1 MNVLINNSFL
11 FSKLKIMKYLFSLVV
26 LTLLGVGAIAQNKS
40 DWTKNFPSKIN
51 WYKITDAGILVVATK
66 DGLYGV
72 NPTDGKEIWKNDDIE
87 NINEENYDPIE
98 GTPYIVMAKRGMF
111 KSSNKIVDVVTGKVI
126 ANTKDL
132 GLMSLTK
139 RIYLMKSNAVLFY
152 GIGASGKPTLMKINL
167 ADGAKVWE
175 QQKLFEK
182 MSEQIVS
189 EAGEVADG
197 LFIATNRNIYK
208 LNPQTGEQ
216 LYNIDMK
223 SDIPVA
229 APKEE
234 KKGGF
239 MGAIGKKV
247 PGAGMFGMGKKLDE
261 GANEAATLTSA
272 DFFQRDNLSVIYFW
286 NQDILTAFNVADGKE
301 IWKRVELPS
310 PITNILFDT
319 RGMLVA
325 TSEKTKEDEAK
336 ANKGGGGLI
345 GKIKRSSAG
354 KKNRASLLCLDMNT
368 GAEKWDSD
376 VDLQG
381 DVMAY
386 KLVGTK
392 LILAT
397 ARDQGTN
404 FISIV
409 NLDAGKS
416 VTKKPLSIKGDIRD
430 LEIVPQGLYY
440 RTEDQINILDME
452 SGEKTWAKG
461 MAVKNCSGDNQ
472 NDKVGYVF
480 ANATIYKTDFEKGD
494 ISEWVTGV
502 KFDGKED
509 PSSLQV
515 RENGVLLTSEQN
527 VRLYSFDGKQVW
539 HTYEPAPGRTMAGKM
554 LSGLG
559 GLASTMVAAGS
570 AANAAQMSYAKGYYG
585 STSPSLDNSI
595 KNANANAAAFSGAA
609 SSSFASI
616 SKRFKATKEANNYIA
631 ILTNFGK
638 SNNAKDAGVMMIDKT
653 TGKEIRKMV
662 FGDKK
667 DPDYKLD
674 ELGKVVYY
682 RADGNEIQG
691 FGF

>member
-1 MNVLINNSFL
+1 
-11 FSKLKIMKYLFSLVV
+11 MKYLFSLLM
-26 LTLLGVGAIAQNKS
+26 LTLVGIGAFAQNKS

-51 WYKITDAGILVVATK
+51 WYKITDAGVLVVATK

-87 NINEENYDPIE
+87 NIDEGNYDPIE
-98 GTPYIVMAKRGMF
+98 GTPYIVMAKRGLF
-111 KSSNKIVDVVTGKVI
+111 KSSNKIVDVVTGKQI
-126 ANTKDL
+126 ANTRDL
-132 GLMSLTK
+132 GLTALTK

-152 GIGASGKPTLMKINL
+152 GINSTGKPTLMKINL
-167 ADGAKVWE
+167 ADGTKQWE

-182 MSEQIVS
+182 ASEQIVS

-216 LYNIDMK
+216 MYAIDMK

-229 APKEE
+229 VPKEE
-234 KKGGF
+234 KKSGLMGGL
-239 MGAIGKKV
+239 GKKI

-272 DFFQRDNLSVIYFW
+272 DFFQRGNLSMIYFW

-310 PITNILFDT
+310 PITNILYDT

-325 TSEKTKEDEAK
+325 TAEKTKEDITK
-336 ANKGGGGLI
+336 ASSGGGGLI
-345 GKIKRSSAG
+345 GKIKSSKAG

-386 KLVGTK
+386 KLVDSK

-409 NLDAGKS
+409 NLDEGKS
-416 VTKKPLSIKGDIRD
+416 ITKKPLSIKGEIRD

-452 SGEKTWAKG
+452 SGEKTWKKG
-461 MAVKNCSGDNQ
+461 LSVKNCVGDNQ
-472 NDKVGYVF
+472 NNKIGYVY
-480 ANATIYKTDFEKGD
+480 ADNVIHKVDFEKGD
-494 ISEWVTGV
+494 ISPWISDI
-502 KFDGKED
+502 KFDGKEE
-509 PSSLQV
+509 PGSLQV
-515 RENGVLLTSEQN
+515 RENGVLITADQN
-527 VRLYSFDGKQVW
+527 ATLYSFDGKQIW

-559 GLASTMVAAGS
+559 GLASTMIAAGS
-570 AANAAQMSYAKGYYG
+570 AAQAAQLSYAKGYYG
-585 STSPSLDNSI
+585 STNPSLDSDI
-595 KNANANAAAFSGAA
+595 KNANANASNFAGAA
-609 SSSFASI
+609 ASSFASI
-616 SKRFKATKEANNYIA
+616 SRRFKATKEANNYMA

-638 SNNAKDAGVMMIDKT
+638 SNNAKDAGVMMVDKI
-653 TGKEIRKMV
+653 TGKEIRRMV

-691 FGF
+691 FSF

>member
-1 MNVLINNSFL
+1 
-11 FSKLKIMKYLFSLVV
+11 MKYLFSLLM
-26 LTLLGVGAIAQNKS
+26 LTLVGISAIAQNKS

-51 WYKITDAGILVVATK
+51 WYKITDAGVLVVATK

-72 NPTDGKEIWKNDDIE
+72 NPSDGKEIWKNDDIE
-87 NINEENYDPIE
+87 NIDEDNYDPIE
-98 GTPYIVMAKRGMF
+98 GTPYIVMAKRGLF
-111 KSSNKIVDVVTGKVI
+111 KSSNKIVDVVTGKQI
-126 ANTKDL
+126 ANTRDL
-132 GLMSLTK
+132 GLTALTK

-167 ADGAKVWE
+167 ADGTKQWE

-182 MSEQIVS
+182 ASEQIVS

-216 LYNIDMK
+216 MYAIDMK

-229 APKEE
+229 VPKEE
-234 KKGGF
+234 KKGGL
-239 MGAIGKKV
+239 MSGLGKRI

-272 DFFQRDNLSVIYFW
+272 DFFQRDNLSMVYFW

-310 PITNILFDT
+310 PITNILFDS

-325 TSEKTKEDEAK
+325 TAEKTKEDIMK
-336 ANKGGGGLI
+336 ASNGGGGLI
-345 GKIKRSSAG
+345 GKIKSSKAG

-386 KLVGTK
+386 KLVDSK

-404 FISIV
+404 YISIV
-409 NLDAGKS
+409 NLDEGKS
-416 VTKKPLSIKGDIRD
+416 ITKKPLSIKGEIRD

-452 SGEKTWAKG
+452 SGEKTWKKG
-461 MAVKNCSGDNQ
+461 LSVKNCVGDNQ
-472 NDKVGYVF
+472 NSKIGYVY
-480 ANATIYKTDFEKGD
+480 ADNVIHKVDFEKGD
-494 ISEWVTGV
+494 ISPWISDI
-502 KFDGKED
+502 KFDGKEE
-509 PSSLQV
+509 PGSLQV
-515 RENGVLLTSEQN
+515 RENGVLITSDQN
-527 VRLYSFDGKQVW
+527 ARLYSFDGKQVW

-559 GLASTMVAAGS
+559 GLASSMVAAGS
-570 AANAAQMSYAKGYYG
+570 AAQAAQMSYAKGYYG
-585 STSPSLDNSI
+585 STNPSLDNSI
-595 KNANANAAAFSGAA
+595 KNANANAANFAGAA
-609 SSSFASI
+609 ASSFASI
-616 SKRFKATKEANNYIA
+616 SRRFKATKEADNYMA

-638 SNNAKDAGVMMIDKT
+638 SNNAKDAGVMMVDKT
-653 TGKEIRKMV
+653 TGKEIRRMV

>member
-1 MNVLINNSFL
+1 M
-11 FSKLKIMKYLFSLVV
+11 SLLALASIISV
-26 LTLLGVGAIAQNKS
+26 AQNKK
-40 DWTKNFPSKIN
+40 DWIKNFPSKIN
-51 WYKITDAGILVVATK
+51 WYKITDAGVLVVATK

-72 NPTDGKEIWKNDDIE
+72 NPTDGAEIWKNDDIE
-87 NINEENYDPIE
+87 NIDEGNYDPIE
-98 GTPYIVMAKRGMF
+98 GTPYIVMAKRGLF
-111 KSSNKIVDVVTGKVI
+111 KSSNKIVDVVTGKQI
-126 ANTKDL
+126 ANTRDL
-132 GLMSLTK
+132 GLSSLTK
-139 RIYLMKSNAVLFY
+139 RIYLLKSNSVLFY
-152 GIGASGKPTLMKINL
+152 GLGATGKPTLMKVNL
-167 ADGAKVWE
+167 ADGSKVWE

-182 MSEQIVS
+182 NSEQIVS

-216 LYNIDMK
+216 MYSIDMK
-223 SDIPVA
+223 SDVPVA

-239 MGAIGKKV
+239 MGALGKKV

-272 DFFQRDNLSVIYFW
+272 DFFQRENPNMIYFW

-310 PITNILFDT
+310 PITNILYDT

-336 ANKGGGGLI
+336 ASKGGGGLI

-386 KLVGTK
+386 KMVGSK

-409 NLDAGKS
+409 NLDEGKS
-416 VTKKPLSIKGDIRD
+416 VTKKPLSIKGEIRD

-440 RTEDQINILDME
+440 RTEDQINILDLE
-452 SGEKTWAKG
+452 SGEKTWKKG
-461 MAVKNCSGDNQ
+461 MSVKNCVGDNQ
-472 NDKVGYVF
+472 NTKVGFVYADNV
-480 ANATIYKTDFEKGD
+480 IHKVDFETGD
-494 ISEWVTGV
+494 ISPWITDI
-502 KFDGKED
+502 KFDGKEE
-509 PSSLQV
+509 PGSLQV
-515 RENGVLLTSEQN
+515 RDNGVLVTSDQN
-527 VRLYSFDGKQVW
+527 ARLYSFDGKQVW

-559 GLASTMVAAGS
+559 GLASAAI
-570 AANAAQMSYAKGYYG
+570 AADQAAQSAQLSYAKGYYG
-585 STSPSLDNSI
+585 STDPGLDNSI
-595 KNANANAAAFSGAA
+595 KNANANASNFAGAA
-609 SSSFASI
+609 MSSFASI
-616 SKRFKATKEANNYIA
+616 SRRFKATKEANNYMS
-631 ILTNFGK
+631 ILTNFSK
-638 SNNAKDAGVMMIDKT
+638 SNMAKDAGIMMIDKN
-653 TGKEIRKMV
+653 TGKQIRSIV
-662 FGDKK
+662 LGDKK
-667 DPDYKLD
+667 DPDYKMD
-674 ELGKVVYY
+674 ELGRIIYY

>member
-1 MNVLINNSFL
+1 MKKIIITILIA
-11 FSKLKIMKYLFSLVV
+11 FS
-26 LTLLGVGAIAQNKS
+26 GVTGFAQKAN

-51 WYKITDAGILVVATK
+51 WYKITDAGVLVVATK

-98 GTPYIVMAKRGMF
+98 GTPYIVMAKRGLF

-132 GLMSLTK
+132 GLMALTK

-152 GIGASGKPTLMKINL
+152 GTGASGKPTLMKVNL

-182 MSEQIVS
+182 NSEQIVS

-216 LYNIDMK
+216 LFNIDMK
-223 SDIPVA
+223 SDLPVA
-229 APKEE
+229 APP
-234 KKGGF
+234 KK
-239 MGAIGKKV
+239 AK
-247 PGAGMFGMGKKLDE
+247 GMFGGLPKFGKGIDE
-261 GANEAATLTSA
+261 GANEQATITSA
-272 DFFQRDNLSVIYFW
+272 DFFQKDNASVIYFW
-286 NQDILTAFNVADGKE
+286 NQDVLTSFNVVDGKE
-301 IWKRVELPS
+301 LWKRVELPS
-310 PITNILFDT
+310 PVTNILFDT

-325 TSEKTKEDEAK
+325 TSEKTKEEEAK
-336 ANKGGGGLI
+336 ASKGGGGLI

-386 KLVGTK
+386 KLSGSK

-409 NLDAGKS
+409 NLDEGKS
-416 VTKKPLSIKGDIRD
+416 VTKKPLSIKGEIRD

-452 SGEKTWAKG
+452 SGDKTWKKG
-461 MAVKNCSGDNQ
+461 LSVKNCVGDNE
-472 NDKVGYVF
+472 NDKVGYVY
-480 ANATIYKTDFEKGD
+480 ANETIHKVDFEKGD
-494 ISEWVTGV
+494 ISEWVTGI

-515 RENGVLLTSEQN
+515 RENGVLLTSDQN
-527 VRLYSFDGKQVW
+527 VRLYSFDGKQAW
-539 HTYEPAPGRTMAGKM
+539 HNYQPAPGRTMAGKM

-559 GLASTMVAAGS
+559 GLASSMVAAGS

-595 KNANANAAAFSGAA
+595 KNANANAAAFAGAA
-609 SSSFASI
+609 ASSFASI
-616 SKRFKATKEANNYIA
+616 SRRFKATKEANNYIS
-631 ILTNFGK
+631 ILTNFGN
-638 SNNAKDAGVMMIDKT
+638 SNNAKDAGIMMVNKT
-653 TGKEIRKMV
+653 TGKEIRRML

-682 RADGNEIQG
+682 KADGNELQG
-691 FGF
+691 FNF

>member
-1 MNVLINNSFL
+1 
-11 FSKLKIMKYLFSLVV
+11 MKYLFSLVV

-51 WYKITDAGILVVATK
+51 WYKITDAGVLVVGTK

-72 NPTDGKEIWKNDDIE
+72 NPSDGKEIWKDDDIE
-87 NINEENYDPIE
+87 NIREENYDPIE
-98 GTPYIVMAKRGMF
+98 GTPYIVLAKKGLT
-111 KSSNKIVDVVTGKVI
+111 KSSNKIVDVVTGKEV
-126 ANTKDL
+126 ANTKTL
-132 GLMSLTK
+132 GLLQVTK
-139 RIYLMKSNAVLFY
+139 RIYLMKSNAVLFL
-152 GIGASGKPTLMKINL
+152 GLGGNGKPVLMKVNL
-167 ADGAKVWE
+167 ADGTKIWE

-182 MSEQIVS
+182 NSEQIVS
-189 EAGEVADG
+189 EAREVSDG
-197 LFIATNRNIYK
+197 FFIATNRNIYK
-208 LNPQTGEQ
+208 LNNQTGEII
-216 LYNIDMK
+216 YNLDVK
-223 SDIPVA
+223 SDLPVA
-229 APKEE
+229 APP
-234 KKGGF
+234 KKQ
-239 MGAIGKKV
+239 K
-247 PGAGMFGMGKKLDE
+247 GMFGAFKMGKAMDIA
-261 GANEAATLTSA
+261 ANELATITSA
-272 DFFQRDNLSVIYFW
+272 DFFQKDDPSVIYFW
-286 NQDILTAFNVADGKE
+286 NQDILTSFNVADGKE
-301 IWKRVELPS
+301 LWKRVELPS
-310 PITNILFDT
+310 PVTNILFDSH
-319 RGMLVA
+319 GMLVA

-336 ANKGGGGLI
+336 ANRGGGGLLA
-345 GKIKRSSAG
+345 KIKRSSAG

-376 VDLQG
+376 VNLQG

-386 KLVGTK
+386 KLSGTK

-397 ARDQGTN
+397 ERDQGTN

-409 NLDAGKS
+409 NLDEGKS
-416 VTKKPLSIKGDIRD
+416 ITKKPLSIKGEIRD

-440 RTEDQINILDME
+440 RTEDQINILDMA
-452 SGEKTWAKG
+452 SGEKTWKKG
-461 MAVKNCSGDNQ
+461 MSVKNCSGANQ
-472 NDKVGYVF
+472 NDKTGYVY
-480 ANATIYKTDFEKGD
+480 ANETIHKVDFEKGD
-494 ISEWVTGV
+494 ITEWVTGV

-509 PSSLQV
+509 PTSLQV

-539 HTYEPAPGRTMAGKM
+539 HVYEPAPGRTMAGKM

-570 AANAAQMSYAKGYYG
+570 AASAAQMSYAKGYYG

-595 KNANANAAAFSGAA
+595 KNANANAASFAGAA
-609 SSSFASI
+609 ASSFASI
-616 SKRFKATKEANNYIA
+616 SRRFKATKEANNYIS
-631 ILTNFGK
+631 ILTNFGN
-638 SNNAKDAGVMMIDKT
+638 SNNAKDAGIMMVNKT
-653 TGKEIRKMV
+653 TGKEIRRMM

>member
-1 MNVLINNSFL
+1 MKKIL
-11 FSKLKIMKYLFSLVV
+11 F
-26 LTLLGVGAIAQNKS
+26 TLLIAFTSIISVAQNKT

-51 WYKITDAGILVVATK
+51 WYKITDAGVLVVATK

-72 NPTDGKEIWKNDDIE
+72 NPSDGKEIWKNDDIE
-87 NINEENYDPIE
+87 NINEDNYDPIE
-98 GTPYIVMAKRGMF
+98 GTPYIVMAKRGIF

-126 ANTKDL
+126 ANTRDL
-132 GLMSLTK
+132 GLMALTK

-152 GIGASGKPTLMKINL
+152 GTGASGKPTLMKVNL

-182 MSEQIVS
+182 NSEQIVS

-216 LYNIDMK
+216 LFNIDMK
-223 SDIPVA
+223 SDLPVA
-229 APKEE
+229 APP
-234 KKGGF
+234 KK
-239 MGAIGKKV
+239 AK
-247 PGAGMFGMGKKLDE
+247 GMFGGLPKFGKGIDE
-261 GANEAATLTSA
+261 GANEQATITSA
-272 DFFQRDNLSVIYFW
+272 DFFQKDNASAIYFW
-286 NQDILTAFNVADGKE
+286 NQDILTSFNVADGKE
-301 IWKRVELPS
+301 LWKRVELPS
-310 PITNILFDT
+310 PVTNILFDT

-336 ANKGGGGLI
+336 ASKGGGGLI

-368 GAEKWDSD
+368 GVEKWDSD

-386 KLVGTK
+386 KLSGSK

-409 NLDAGKS
+409 NIDEGKS
-416 VTKKPLSIKGDIRD
+416 VTKKPLSIKGEIRD

-440 RTEDQINILDME
+440 RTEDQINILDLE
-452 SGEKTWAKG
+452 SGDKTWKKG
-461 MAVKNCSGDNQ
+461 FSVKNCVGDNE
-472 NDKVGYVF
+472 NDKVGYVY
-480 ANATIYKTDFEKGD
+480 ANETIHKVDFEKGD
-494 ISEWVTGV
+494 ISEWVTGI

-515 RENGVLLTSEQN
+515 RENGVLITSDQN
-527 VRLYSFDGKQVW
+527 VRLYSFDGKQAW
-539 HTYEPAPGRTMAGKM
+539 HNYQPAPGRTMAGKM

-559 GLASTMVAAGS
+559 GLASSMVAAGS

-595 KNANANAAAFSGAA
+595 KNANANAAAFAGAA
-609 SSSFASI
+609 ASSFASI
-616 SKRFKATKEANNYIA
+616 SRRFKATKEANNYIS
-631 ILTNFGK
+631 ILTNFGN
-638 SNNAKDAGVMMIDKT
+638 SNNAKDAGIMMVSKT
-653 TGKEIRKMV
+653 TGKEIRRML

-682 RADGNEIQG
+682 KADGNELQG
-691 FGF
+691 FNF